1 MIKRLTNEEVEA
13 FMQSFLDDIEKSK
26 ISPKQKDN
34 TSDELD
40 IEQLLNAFRNDME
53 DNYEQPEAS
62 GEEIKDAVIGD
73 IEEEVKRL
81 FGMAS
86 KSCTSVRGC
95 PCERYSDEEDDRPTE
110 VIIRIRL

>member
-40 IEQLLNAFRNDME
+40 LEQLLNAFRNGIE
-53 DNYEQPEAS
+53 DKQPEAS
-62 GEEIKDAVIGD
+62 GEEIKDAVIKD
-73 IEEEVKRL
+73 IQEELERL
-81 FGMAS
+81 FGVS
-86 KSCTSVRGC
+86 PKSCKPFLGC
-95 PCERYSDEEDDRPTE
+95 PCERYSNEEDDGPTE
-110 VIIRIRL
+110 IIIRIRL